1 MRNIVIAFF
10 ISSLI
15 SCQLTDK
22 DHISLSTNLIHFNAE
37 GGNECITINSNIEW
51 YFLSSI
57 PEWCRIERIGNT
69 GIRVFIAPNK
79 NNTHRTCS
87 VFVGNDSLYSLFT
100 IEQEA
105 NESNAFQISVLP
117 FNDISNVEYRTDG
130 CGITAEKLFIP
141 NEMLETIRIGGLI
154 ENTAD
159 DVNGFIYH
167 NEYIINPVTVSAVYG
182 GNYYDEIWTE
192 SSYGRLENFASRI
205 IENSGKQSALLNYSS
220 PIAFH
225 TYQQLDYI
233 GRLNISKS
241 LAEIIGLSLTSS
253 STDFNSGLVY
263 SISQELFK
271 ISMDYPEQLTT
282 VPIDAEIATKLLY
295 INSVVYGRTSIMI
308 ALSKLEQK
316 EMANE
321 INKVL
326 QSKDATNLS
335 SPILENTQFF
345 LIKFDEGKNIQTVS
359 GGQEIIGDF
368 KRIDET
374 QIIPLSITFNTYAGN
389 SVGSIHFSI
398 KY

>member
-1 MRNIVIAFF
+1 
-10 ISSLI
+10 
-15 SCQLTDK
+15 
-22 DHISLSTNLIHFNAE
+22 
-37 GGNECITINSNIEW
+37 
-51 YFLSSI
+51 
-57 PEWCRIERIGNT
+57 
-69 GIRVFIAPNK
+69 
-79 NNTHRTCS
+79 
-87 VFVGNDSLYSLFT
+87 
-100 IEQEA
+100 
-105 NESNAFQISVLP
+105 
-117 FNDISNVEYRTDG
+117 
-130 CGITAEKLFIP
+130 
-141 NEMLETIRIGGLI
+141 
-154 ENTAD
+154 
-159 DVNGFIYH
+159 
-167 NEYIINPVTVSAVYG
+167 
-182 GNYYDEIWTE
+182 
-192 SSYGRLENFASRI
+192 
-205 IENSGKQSALLNYSS
+205 
-220 PIAFH
+220 
-225 TYQQLDYI
+225 
-233 GRLNISKS
+233 
-241 LAEIIGLSLTSS
+241 
-253 STDFNSGLVY
+253 
-263 SISQELFK
+263 
-271 ISMDYPEQLTT
+271 MDYPEQLTT